1 MKVGKTDN
9 YCNRTTELTGFE
21 TILTEAHLENGRTR
35 KDYSCII
42 PDSRPNKM
50 SSLENYILKQIK
62 EIESKLGSLKRD
74 EYSDLDFNSIFNRL
88 SGQKDILYQCLT
100 AHDNIYSNK

>member
-1 MKVGKTDN
+1 MKAGKTDN

-21 TILTEAHLENGRTR
+21 TILTEVHLENGRTR

-42 PDSRPNKM
+42 PDSRTHKM
-50 SSLENYILKQIK
+50 SSLENYIFKQIK
-62 EIESKLGSLKRD
+62 EIESKLNTINKND
-74 EYSDLDFNSIFNRL
+74 YSEKDFNAKFNRL

-100 AHDNIYSNK
+100 AHDNTYCSK